1 MRHLRLTGTQVEN
14 MRLHVEACLPLEAC
28 GLLAGV
34 GDAVREVIPISNQAA
49 SPVRFRMD
57 PIEQLRAL
65 DRIEAQGQDLLGI
78 YHSHP
83 GGPDEPSATDIAEA
97 AYQAV
102 YVIWSRSRG
111 RWAMKAFWIE
121 GDGISEVELDTAAG
135 A

>member
-1 MRHLRLTGTQVEN
+1 MRRLRLSGVQVES
-14 MRLHVEACLPLEAC
+14 MRIHVEACLPLEAC

-34 GDAVREVIPISNQAA
+34 GEAISEVIPISNQAA

-65 DRIEAQGQDLLGI
+65 DRIESQGQELLGI

-83 GGPDEPSATDIAEA
+83 AGPDEPSATDIAEA
-97 AYQAV
+97 AYRAV

-111 RWAMKAFWIE
+111 TWTMNAFWIE
-121 GDGISEVELDTAAG
+121 GDGFSEVQLNTAAE